1 MDSPAKWSANPYKQD
16 QELSQTPIIRL
27 LIADDMD
34 ELRSNVR
41 RMLNNQDNIRIVGEA
56 RNGSETLEL
65 VKELQPHVV
74 LMDINMPELDGLKA
88 TEMLAKDFPNVQ
100 TVIMSIQSEQEYFRR
115 AMKAGAKDYLV
126 KPFSTSDLVDTI
138 QNVFNKWVKDRPD
151 LISNEASAEV
161 LSFFSTKGGVGRTTL
176 AVNLAVNL
184 ASRNKKV
191 LLIDCSLQF
200 GDVAITL
207 NQAVK
212 RSIFNIV
219 ESGEEISLSE
229 VEKNIVKHSSGLDLI
244 LAPKEP
250 AFAEAVKSEHISKI
264 LETVKP
270 VYQYIIFDLPPNIT
284 EKELS
289 ILDKSDLVLLVATL
303 EISSLKNTKICLKT
317 FSDINFDMGKIKL
330 ILNKEIPNVG
340 IGKQDLEAGLAIP
353 VYATV
358 PMESEIAQRSLNHGE
373 AFVISAP
380 ASAISKSIIG
390 MADRIVGPKMP
401 VETGKSAILKIKDLL
416 FGS

>member
-1 MDSPAKWSANPYKQD
+1 LAANQRIK
-16 QELSQTPIIRL
+16 L

-41 RMLNNQDNIRIVGEA
+41 RMLNNQDNIKIVGEA
-56 RNGSETLEL
+56 RNGQETIDL
-65 VKELQPHVV
+65 VKELQPHIV
-74 LMDINMPELDGLKA
+74 LMDINMPEIDGLKA
-88 TEMLAKDFPNVQ
+88 TEILAKDFPNVQ

-115 AMKAGAKDYLV
+115 AMKAGAKDFLV
-126 KPFSTSDLVDTI
+126 KPFSTNDLVDTI
-138 QNVFNKWVKDRPD
+138 QNVFNRWIKDRPE
-151 LISNEASAEV
+151 LLAEEPQAEMIT
-161 LSFFSTKGGVGRTTL
+161 FFSTKGGVGRTTL

-184 ASRNKKV
+184 ASRGKQV
-191 LLIDCSLQF
+191 LLVDGSLQF

-207 NQAVK
+207 NQPIK
-212 RSIFNIV
+212 RSIANLV
-219 ESGEEISLSE
+219 EADEISIAE
-229 VEKNIVKHSSGLDLI
+229 IEKCVVKHESGLDLL

-250 AFAEAVKSEHISKI
+250 AMAEAIKSEHLIRIIDEARSS
-264 LETVKP
+264 
-270 VYQYIIFDLPPNIT
+270 YQYIIFDLAPSIT
-284 EKELS
+284 DKELA

-317 FSDINFDMGKIKL
+317 FADINFDMNKIKL

-340 IGKQDLEAGLAIP
+340 IGKQDLESGLAIP

-373 AFVISAP
+373 AFVLKSP
-380 ASAISKSIIG
+380 GSAIAKSIIG
-390 MADRIVGPKMP
+390 MADIIIGPKESSGT
-401 VETGKSAILKIKDLL
+401 ETGKSAILKIKDLL

>member
-1 MDSPAKWSANPYKQD
+1 MAANQRIK
-16 QELSQTPIIRL
+16 L

-41 RMLNNQDNIRIVGEA
+41 RMLNNQDNIKIVGEA
-56 RNGSETLEL
+56 RNGQETIDL
-65 VKELQPHVV
+65 VKELQPHIV
-74 LMDINMPELDGLKA
+74 LMDINMPEIDGLKA
-88 TEMLAKDFPNVQ
+88 TEILAKDFPNVQ

-115 AMKAGAKDYLV
+115 AMKAGAKDFLV
-126 KPFSTSDLVDTI
+126 KPFSTNDLVDTI
-138 QNVFNKWVKDRPD
+138 QNVFNRWIKDRPE
-151 LISNEASAEV
+151 LLAEEPQAEMIT
-161 LSFFSTKGGVGRTTL
+161 FFSTKGGVGRTTL

-184 ASRNKKV
+184 ASRGKQV
-191 LLIDCSLQF
+191 LLVDGSLQF

-207 NQAVK
+207 NQPIK
-212 RSIFNIV
+212 RSIANLV
-219 ESGEEISLSE
+219 EADEISIAE
-229 VEKNIVKHSSGLDLI
+229 IEKCVVKHESGLDLL

-250 AFAEAVKSEHISKI
+250 AMAEAIKSEHLIRIIDEARSS
-264 LETVKP
+264 
-270 VYQYIIFDLPPNIT
+270 YQYIIFDLAPSIT
-284 EKELS
+284 DKELT

-317 FSDINFDMGKIKL
+317 FADINFDMNKIKL

-340 IGKQDLEAGLAIP
+340 IGKQDLESGLAIP

-373 AFVISAP
+373 AFVLKSP
-380 ASAISKSIIG
+380 GSAIAKSIIG
-390 MADRIVGPKMP
+390 MADIIIGPKESSGT
-401 VETGKSAILKIKDLL
+401 ETGKSAILKIKDLL

>member
-1 MDSPAKWSANPYKQD
+1 MVAAPRIK
-16 QELSQTPIIRL
+16 L

-41 RMLNNQDNIRIVGEA
+41 RMLNNQENIKIVGEA
-56 RNGSETLEL
+56 RNGKETIEK
-65 VKELQPHVV
+65 VKELQPHIV

-88 TEMLAKDFPNVQ
+88 AEMITKDYPNVQ

-115 AMKAGAKDYLV
+115 AMKAGAKDFLV
-126 KPFSTSDLVDTI
+126 KPFSTNDLVETI
-138 QNVFNKWVKDRPD
+138 QNVFNSWIKDRPELLHED
-151 LISNEASAEV
+151 QKAEII
-161 LSFFSTKGGVGRTTL
+161 SFFATKGGVGRTTL

-184 ASRNKKV
+184 ASRNKQV
-191 LLIDCSLQF
+191 LLVDSSLQF

-207 NQAVK
+207 NQPIK
-212 RSIFNIV
+212 RSISNLV
-219 ESGEEISLSE
+219 EAEEITIGE
-229 VEKNIVKHSSGLDLI
+229 IEKNLVRHESGLDLL

-250 AFAEAVKSEHISKI
+250 ALAEAVKVDHLIKI
-264 LETVKP
+264 IDQARHS
-270 VYQYIIFDLPPNIT
+270 YHYIIFDLPPSIT
-284 EKELS
+284 EKELA

-303 EISSLKNTKICLKT
+303 EISSLKNTKLCLKT
-317 FSDINFDMGKIKL
+317 FNDINFDMGKIKL

-340 IGKQDLEAGLAIP
+340 IGKADLEAGLAIP

-373 AFVISAP
+373 AFVAKAP
-380 ASAISKSIIG
+380 GSAIAKSIIG
-390 MADRIVGPKMP
+390 MADRIVGPKEG
-401 VETGKSAILKIKDLL
+401 VSNETGKSAILKIKDLL

>member
-1 MDSPAKWSANPYKQD
+1 
-16 QELSQTPIIRL
+16 LSNLAPRIKLI
-27 LIADDMD
+27 IADDMD

-41 RMLNNQDNIRIVGEA
+41 RMLNNQENIKIIGEA
-56 RNGSETLEL
+56 RNGKEVVDL

-74 LMDINMPELDGLKA
+74 LMDINMPEVDGLKA
-88 TEMLAKDFPNVQ
+88 TEILAKDFPNVQ

-115 AMKAGAKDYLV
+115 AMKAGAKDFLV

-138 QNVFNKWVKDRPD
+138 QNVFNRWVKDRPE
-151 LISNEASAEV
+151 LIADESKAEI

-184 ASRNKKV
+184 ASRGKKV
-191 LLIDCSLQF
+191 LLIDASLQF

-207 NQAVK
+207 NQAAK
-212 RSIFNIV
+212 KTIYNIV
-219 ESGEEISLSE
+219 ENGQEITLSA
-229 VEKNIVKHSSGLDLI
+229 VEKNIVTHESGLDLL

-250 AFAEAVKSEHISKI
+250 AFAEAVKSEHILKI
-264 LETVKP
+264 VDMIRG
-270 VYQYIIFDLPPNIT
+270 VYQYIVFDLPPNIT
-284 EKELS
+284 EKELA
-289 ILDKSDLVLLVATL
+289 ILDRSDQVMLIATL

-317 FSDINFDMGKIKL
+317 FADINFDLTKIKL

-373 AFVISAP
+373 AFVLKSP
-380 ASAISKSIIG
+380 GSAISKSIIG
-390 MADRIVGPKMP
+390 MADRIVGPKQQA
-401 VETGKSAILKIKDLL
+401 ETGKSAILKIKDLL